1 MSYLDK
7 SKETVINTCKITA
20 NKTSKIAQRT
30 KLKMHINEC
39 KNKIEDIYSS
49 IGKKVYEK
57 HVREEDIDIE
67 EDLKDECKRIDKLSK
82 EIENSIEHILILK
95 DMKKCPECFSE
106 IMIQYNFCPNCGTKQ
121 YDIKSVKVG
130 VPDDPNVGNTNEK
143 EAEIIKD
150 ENDDQSQD
158 EYDN

>member
-1 MSYLDK
+1 MDK
-7 SKETVINTCKITA
+7 SKKTIMDTCKITA

-106 IMIQYNFCPNCGTKQ
+106 IMIQYNFCPNCGKKQ
-121 YDIKSVKVG
+121 YDTKPREEKIIEKLEDEDIDS
-130 VPDDPNVGNTNEK
+130 TNEK
-143 EAEIIKD
+143 EAEIIK
-150 ENDDQSQD
+150 E
-158 EYDN
+158 EKEE